1 MSPYHEQN
9 ALLDL
14 DHLLDKEP
22 PYEKMKFLADSYI
35 RKSLHAM
42 NIPLSTV
49 NPSVVV
55 GNSFSGEMEQLG
67 GLSILIDAVRR
78 NLMPLVPGGDDYW
91 LPMVHVDHV
100 ASFIA
105 KLADTEGLSS
115 NTYYLLD
122 SKQASPSIR
131 VLIQLIA
138 KELRTAKP
146 FGTVSPP
153 LLKTILGMGVGKLL
167 NIPKES
173 MNFFVK
179 SEFHINTKLEIEQ
192 MSEMKFSI
200 APSTLPF
207 IVSDLDYRLNHVG
220 VKRQESFSQRR
231 RTNLISLEKDMYGIP
246 VIFFM
251 GRLAV
256 RLPYCLSQNP

>member
-1 MSPYHEQN
+1 
-9 ALLDL
+9 
-14 DHLLDKEP
+14 
-22 PYEKMKFLADSYI
+22 
-35 RKSLHAM
+35 
-42 NIPLSTV
+42 
-49 NPSVVV
+49 
-55 GNSFSGEMEQLG
+55 
-67 GLSILIDAVRR
+67 
-78 NLMPLVPGGDDYW
+78 
-91 LPMVHVDHV
+91 
-100 ASFIA
+100 
-105 KLADTEGLSS
+105 
-115 NTYYLLD
+115 
-122 SKQASPSIR
+122 
-131 VLIQLIA
+131 
-138 KELRTAKP
+138 
-146 FGTVSPP
+146 
-153 LLKTILGMGVGKLL
+153 
-167 NIPKES
+167 